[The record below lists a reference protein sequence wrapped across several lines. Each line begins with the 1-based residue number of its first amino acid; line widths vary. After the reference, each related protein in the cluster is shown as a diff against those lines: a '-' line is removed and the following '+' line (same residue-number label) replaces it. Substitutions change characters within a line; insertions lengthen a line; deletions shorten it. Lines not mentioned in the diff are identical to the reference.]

1 MLESS
6 IFMSALAINFLIPFL
21 LGSLIF
27 FTTIVAPN
35 IFKNLNQKNS
45 RIFIRS
51 IFPKLYIW
59 AGAIS
64 FIITILIFPINAFH
78 SFVFFIITFGYFF
91 SKLYLMKKINLASDN
106 KKHSEFK
113 KLHTFSVLIFSG
125 QILLMV
131 YVFLSNY

>member
-27 FTTIVAPN
+27 FSTIVAPN

-113 KLHTFSVLIFSG
+113 KLHTL
-125 QILLMV
+125 
-131 YVFLSNY
+131 VF